1 MKTVLDLLCE
11 FGALNDAKI
20 HCGGSL
26 SPEDESRWT
35 ELKTFYDL
43 LMSQK
48 GLALDPGVPT
58 FSASKIRDRMTVR
71 EGLRVRLEIY
81 AVIYYQ
87 GEHHT
92 ARVVNLGRRGVFL
105 ASDALFE
112 IGSRLAVNLVNIG
125 SKKDVLEVKGEVVWC
140 TEVGIPES
148 DLPRGMGIRFFEF
161 SPATQER
168 LDSFLIE
175 IIEKQLSGL
184 W

>member
-1 MKTVLDLLCE
+1 MKTVLDLLRE

-26 SPEDESRWT
+26 SPEDESRWA
-35 ELKTFYDL
+35 ELKVFYDL

-58 FSASKIRDRMTVR
+58 FSASKIRDRVTVR
-71 EGLRVRLEIY
+71 EGLRVRVEIY

-105 ASDALFE
+105 ASEVLFE
-112 IGSRLAVNLVNIG
+112 VGSRLAVNLVNVG
-125 SKKDVLEVKGEVVWC
+125 SKKDLLELKGEVVWR
-140 TEVGIPES
+140 TERGIPEG
-148 DLPRGMGIRFFEF
+148 DLPSGMGIRFVEF
-161 SPATQER
+161 LPATQEK